1 GDVGDQ
7 GAEVL
12 RGEGRP
18 VLPGP
23 AGEQVQP
30 PAGDRD
36 EVPYLVGQDG
46 VGLAAHPV
54 EDDDVAVRVLLQQ
67 GPDGGDAHPA
77 GDQQGAGPGAVQG
90 GEGAVGALQ
99 VHAAADREVP
109 QSGAGGADGLGGQ
122 AQRPA
127 VGGRRQRERVRGP
140 PVVVPGEPPD
150 AELAGPGGQPVETV
164 PGDV

>member
-1 GDVGDQ
+1 TGPPGRAVAGPSGQGEPFRVDLPARYVQRAQAVQHRGRHGGRAADVHVAFGDVGDQ

-46 VGLAAHPV
+46 VRLAAHPV

-67 GPDGGDAHPA
+67 GP
-77 GDQQGAGPGAVQG
+77 
-90 GEGAVGALQ
+90 
-99 VHAAADREVP
+99 
-109 QSGAGGADGLGGQ
+109 
-122 AQRPA
+122 
-127 VGGRRQRERVRGP
+127 
-140 PVVVPGEPPD
+140 
-150 AELAGPGGQPVETV
+150 
-164 PGDV
+164 